1 MGPISELIGANKYLL
16 SLRDGFML
24 AFPATMFGS
33 IMVILQNLP
42 TTFGFGGFLPK
53 WFNTF
58 LTDFFGPVG
67 NATMSVS
74 ALFIVF
80 GIGYQLAGH
89 YGQQKIFAG
98 AISLSSFLMLLPIG
112 TVICWTIKRLMR
124 RNSTN
129 NFAKITKSVFLPVV
143 DELL

>member
-89 YGQQKIFAG
+89 SNI
-98 AISLSSFLMLLPIG
+98 
-112 TVICWTIKRLMR
+112 VIM
-124 RNSTN
+124 
-129 NFAKITKSVFLPVV
+129 AITKQGDDIKSITYMKPNQEVIAGKSVVGDIDYLA
-143 DELL
+143 DAAKTALA

>member
-53 WFNTF
+53 WFNGEF
-58 LTDFFGPVG
+58 Y
-67 NATMSVS
+67 NQVS
-74 ALFIVF
+74 HFR
-80 GIGYQLAGH
+80 
-89 YGQQKIFAG
+89 K
-98 AISLSSFLMLLPIG
+98 M
-112 TVICWTIKRLMR
+112 
-124 RNSTN
+124 
-129 NFAKITKSVFLPVV
+129 TK
-143 DELL
+143 